1 MTFTSLGSAIAS
13 AKGDEKPQ
21 EPAENAGAGPGV
33 AGGQS
38 PWKGMPPVVLQQL
51 WFALQRLEWNSLVV
65 LPASPDL
72 SAEDFGRPLYE
83 VARLA
88 LGPRIRLLDG
98 RSISLPQTAPLILDM
113 ATSGDR
119 ARTLV
124 LLDSVTSHPPGVPIA
139 LAADGVLLCVEKGKT
154 RLAAVA
160 ETLQLVGREKFLGCI
175 LHPSAR

>member
-13 AKGDEKPQ
+13 AKSDDRPQ
-21 EPAENAGAGPGV
+21 EPAENAGAAPG
-33 AGGQS
+33 AAAEQS
-38 PWKGMPPVVLQQL
+38 PWKGMPPVSLQQL
-51 WFALQRLEWNSLVV
+51 WFALQRREWNSLVV
-65 LPASPDL
+65 LPSSPEL

-88 LGPRIRLLDG
+88 LGSHVRLLDG

-113 ATSGDR
+113 ATAGER

-124 LLDSVTSHPPGVPIA
+124 LLDSVISHPPGVPIA
-139 LAADGVLLCVEKGKT
+139 LASDGVLLCVEMGKT
-154 RLAAVA
+154 RLASIA

-175 LHPSAR
+175 LHPPAR